1 MLRHKIWPVLVST
14 RYILFDRYIF
24 HQIIFTPVHLFIE
37 PPEKLTRM
45 RLTKRSLGIARNK
58 RVSGK
63 SACRYHALEVQFLT
77 ARGFKL

>member
-1 MLRHKIWPVLVST
+1 
-14 RYILFDRYIF
+14 
-24 HQIIFTPVHLFIE
+24 
-37 PPEKLTRM
+37 M

>member
-1 MLRHKIWPVLVST
+1 MVSD
-14 RYILFDRYIF
+14 RYLLLDRYIF
-24 HQIIFTPVHLFIE
+24 QQIFHTGFYLFIE
-37 PPEKLTRM
+37 APEKLTRM